1 VGKEDGYY
9 IRVTFAGGADYGITV
24 PCVEMDALGQKLLD
38 QFGIASISGL
48 DEAPSGRPSRQWASC
63 SYSAIMAAGLGFMTQ
78 RNLDF
83 RLLKAAEYG
92 NLQMVQKALA
102 KGADIHAWRDNVL
115 VEAAHRGHLEV
126 VKYLL
131 ERDGEKANV
140 HASEDALPRAA
151 VYGYVEIVKYLLEK
165 GADVHADNDLAL
177 AGAAYHGLMDIV
189 KVLAKHIFAPK
200 SWRGKSRAEI
210 EVHAAALYDKIKAW
224 DFRDP
229 MKPERLHATAS
240 ILADCAIDCWHQVR
254 PIPQLI
260 ISPTPA
266 QPRPV

>member
-1 VGKEDGYY
+1 MIEEDGHADRPVIPGPRVRPVGKEDGDY
-9 IRVTFAGGADYGITV
+9 IRVTFARGTDYGVTA
-24 PCVEMDALGQKLLD
+24 PRVEVDISGEKLLN
-38 QFGIASISGL
+38 QLRIATISGV
-48 DEAPSGRPSRQWASC
+48 DKAPAGWPSRQSASH
-63 SYSAIMAAGLGFMTQ
+63 SYYATTHIMAARVGFMKQ

-83 RLLKAAEYG
+83 RLIKAAEYG
-92 NLQMVQKALA
+92 DLEMVQKALA

-189 KVLAKHIFAPK
+189 KVLAKHIFAPE
-200 SWRGKSRAEI
+200 SWRG
-210 EVHAAALYDKIKAW
+210 
-224 DFRDP
+224 
-229 MKPERLHATAS
+229 
-240 ILADCAIDCWHQVR
+240 
-254 PIPQLI
+254 
-260 ISPTPA
+260 
-266 QPRPV
+266 